1 MSKIVFLVESISV
14 ECESENHL
22 GVALIQ
28 PVDYVI
34 VIIKVVF
41 LKQLGWNRGNNM
53 LSSLF
58 FSEGIGSF
66 FVF

>member
-28 PVDYVI
+28 PADCVI

-58 FSEGIGSF
+58 FSEGIGGF